1 MASGGGGGLTPG
13 VTYNL
18 KLGSTWDQIPTDLI
32 HAVQYDFKPASIDPS
47 QPGQMRP
54 EPGSNGVTVLL
65 PHKDTDE
72 SSEFKG
78 NKQQTP
84 KDCFLIVD
92 KATNT
97 IYLEKVSNMIR
108 VKKHRSVRKKPAVK
122 KDESER
128 ASPVP
133 GATQSKETVSPVPST
148 VQSKDRISPVP
159 STLSVKDKTSPVN
172 MTTSLQPRESDPAPP
187 KPASPRPQQNEPVK
201 TESPDSE
208 PKVKR
213 LKPSN
218 AITSSGNLSSES
230 SGSES
235 ESSNDSSDSDN
246 DRNFLP
252 VKEESQ
258 LDLGSSGT
266 LITPLGQPNVKEEG
280 GSSGDAIMNMLSQ
293 DLDISSDS
301 DSD

>member
-1 MASGGGGGLTPG
+1 MSTGGGGGLTPG
-13 VTYNL
+13 ATYNL
-18 KLGSTWDQIPTDLI
+18 KLGSTWDHIPTDLI

-47 QPGQMRP
+47 QPGQMRLD
-54 EPGSNGVTVLL
+54 GSNGVTVLL

-108 VKKHRSVRKKPAVK
+108 VKKHRSVRKKPVVRK
-122 KDESER
+122 EEGER

-133 GATQSKETVSPVPST
+133 NALQSKDTVSPVPSS

-159 STLSVKDKTSPVN
+159 PNLTTKDRLSPV
-172 MTTSLQPRESDPAPP
+172 TTTAQPRDIESHGAKPP
-187 KPASPRPQQNEPVK
+187 SPKSQPNDSIKSEL
-201 TESPDSE
+201 SDSE

-213 LKPSN
+213 LKPST
-218 AITSSGNLSSES
+218 AIGITSSGNLSSES
-230 SGSES
+230 SGSDS

-246 DRNFLP
+246 EKNFLP
-252 VKEESQ
+252 VKEEGQ
-258 LDLGSSGT
+258 LDIGSSGM
-266 LITPLGQPNVKEEG
+266 LITPLGEPNVKDEG